1 MKTLLFVNG
10 PMGVGR
16 TTVCKALLERLTPS
30 VYLDG
35 DWCWNMNPFQVTY
48 ETKSM
53 VLDNITAM
61 LSRFLA
67 CPELEYFLFSWVM
80 NRPEIAQTILD
91 QLKLDSVKVFQYTLL
106 CTEEVLRCRLGQD
119 IQAGLRG
126 ADVLEWGVGYL
137 PLYASQNTIKIM
149 TDGLSPQEIVEE
161 IMTQMQKSAMKY
173 ADRLYFN
180 GYSTNN

>member
-10 PMGVGR
+10 PMGVGK
-16 TTVCKALLERLTPS
+16 TSVCKALLERLTPG

-67 CPELEYFLFSWVM
+67 CPELEYVLFSWVM
-80 NRPEIAQTILD
+80 NQPEIAQTILN
-91 QLKLDSVKVFQYTLL
+91 QLKLDGVKVFQYTLL
-106 CTEEVLRCRLGQD
+106 CTEKTLRYRLGRD

-126 ADVLEWGVGYL
+126 ADVLERGVSYL
-137 PLYASQNTIKIM
+137 PLYAGQNTIKIM
-149 TDGLSPQEIVEE
+149 TDSLSPQEIAEE
-161 IMTQMQKSAMKY
+161 IMTQMRKKA
-173 ADRLYFN
+173 L
-180 GYSTNN
+180 

>member
-10 PMGVGR
+10 PMGVGK

-67 CPELEYFLFSWVM
+67 CPELEYVLFSWVM

-126 ADVLEWGVGYL
+126 ADILERGIGYL

-149 TDGLSPQEIVEE
+149 TDSLSPQEIAEE
-161 IMTQMQKSAMKY
+161 IMTQMRKKA
-173 ADRLYFN
+173 L
-180 GYSTNN
+180 